1 MMRNFALVLLIISSV
16 FSAALVSAH
25 QLSTA
30 YAKLDMNDQGLVS
43 GEWQVRLYDLEQA
56 IGVDTD
62 RDGKLRWQELQ
73 DRADIV
79 NQYLTN
85 QLMISRGGDNC
96 TLALGD
102 DWKIDSHFNESYL
115 LVPLR
120 AQCALNG
127 EIGINY
133 NAFFKEDAEHKL
145 LISLNSESA
154 TTSRVLSDSQRE
166 IQWDA
171 AAGNRWTTFLEFVF
185 QGVVHIWIGL
195 DHILFLLS
203 LLLTCVLVRR
213 GNQWL
218 AQQSIKRIV
227 INTTWMVTAFTL
239 AHSITLSATALGVI
253 QFSSRWVEAGIALS
267 VLLVALNNIFPV
279 VVRLGWLT
287 FAFGLLHGMG
297 FAGVLGE
304 LGLPADQQ
312 LLSVLAFNLGVE
324 IGQMAIVLLL
334 LPLLI
339 LLRKQIWYARYALTG
354 TSVVIALV
362 AMQWVVQRIFN

>member
-1 MMRNFALVLLIISSV
+1 MRMLVLIIFNV
-16 FSAALVSAH
+16 FTLLSAVSASAH

-30 YAKLDMNDQGLVS
+30 YATLNLNEKGLLT

-56 IGVDTD
+56 IGVDV
-62 RDGKLRWQELQ
+62 DGDGNLRWQELQ
-73 DRADIV
+73 ARAAIV
-79 NQYLTN
+79 NQYLAS
-85 QLMISRGGDNC
+85 QLLFSRGATSC
-96 TLALGD
+96 TLVLSE

-115 LVPLR
+115 LIPIR
-120 AQCALNG
+120 AQCALSG
-127 EIGINY
+127 VIEVTY
-133 NAFFKEDAEHKL
+133 SAFFKEDAEHKL
-145 LISLNSESA
+145 LLNLHSKSA
-154 TTSRVLSDSQRE
+154 SSSRVLSDNQRK
-166 IQWDA
+166 IQWDT
-171 AAGNRWTTFLEFVF
+171 AAGNAWTTFMEFVY
-185 QGVVHIWIGL
+185 QGMVHIWIGL

-213 GNQWL
+213 GHQWF
-218 AQQSIKRIV
+218 AQANVKRIV

-239 AHSITLSATALGVI
+239 AHSLTLSATALGFLH
-253 QFSSRWVEAGIALS
+253 FSSRWVEVSIAVS
-267 VLLVALNNIFPV
+267 VLLVALNNVFPV

-312 LLSVLAFNLGVE
+312 ILSVLAFNLGVE

-334 LPLLI
+334 LPVLI

-354 TSVVIALV
+354 TSIVIALV
-362 AMQWVVQRIFN
+362 AMQWVVERIFS

>member
-1 MMRNFALVLLIISSV
+1 MRMLALILSIA
-16 FSAALVSAH
+16 AALLSATSASAH

-30 YAKLDMNDQGLVS
+30 YATLNLNEKGLLT

-56 IGVDTD
+56 IGVDVD

-73 DRADIV
+73 SRAAVV
-79 NQYLTN
+79 NQYLAN
-85 QLMISRGGDNC
+85 QLLMSRGTSSCIQVLSDE
-96 TLALGD
+96 
-102 DWKIDSHFNESYL
+102 WKIDSHFNESYL
-115 LVPLR
+115 VVPLR

-127 EIGINY
+127 DLVIHY
-133 NAFFKEDAEHKL
+133 SAFFKEDTEHKL
-145 LISLNSESA
+145 LLNLHSESA
-154 TTSRVLSDSQRE
+154 TSSRVLSDSQRAV
-166 IQWDA
+166 QWDA
-171 AAGNRWTTFLEFVF
+171 ASGNAWTTFLEFIY
-185 QGVVHIWIGL
+185 QGMVHIWIGL

-213 GNQWL
+213 GHQWL
-218 AQQSIKRIV
+218 AQANVKRIV

-239 AHSITLSATALGVI
+239 AHSLTLSATALGFI
-253 QFSSRWVEAGIALS
+253 DFSSRWVEVGIAVS

-312 LLSVLAFNLGVE
+312 VLSVLAFNLGVE
-324 IGQMAIVLLL
+324 IGQMAIVLLI
-334 LPLLI
+334 LPVLI

-354 TSVVIALV
+354 TSIAIVLV
-362 AMQWVVQRIFN
+362 AMQWIVERIF